1 MAIQTQQAQK
11 KLQQS
16 IRQIK
21 KDMAAETKALA
32 KGLYIAMSNANIK
45 KGSGKPPKP
54 GSKKAG
60 NGDWVKGREL
70 KIHYYVKGKGERW
83 EPVSKWIDKLKQKN
97 FTETYV
103 AKNGKTRKRRVSNY
117 KMIPFG
123 NQHEPLK
130 IFEHEMWRKGSKS
143 GLPYSWGGDG
153 LANYYLRKQ
162 WRTEV
167 DDDTATVRISPA
179 RFKGAVNTDKVM
191 QLLNEGGMEK
201 GSKQLIG
208 FLFMFN
214 RLKSGKTGITAVR
227 EYAEKRPLV
236 RAKGYNLKK
245 QVVNRINR
253 ILKRV
258 RPTQITNQHWRQIGR
273 GK

>member
-1 MAIQTQQAQK
+1 MAIQTQQATK
-11 KLQQS
+11 KLQQAVK
-16 IRQIK
+16 QIK

-54 GSKKAG
+54 GSKKAS

-70 KIHYYVKGKGERW
+70 KIHYYTKGGEKW
-83 EPVSKWIDKLKQKN
+83 VPVSEWIDKLKQKN
-97 FTETYV
+97 FTETYT
-103 AKNGKTRKRRVSNY
+103 AKNGKPRKRRVSGY

-130 IFEHEMWRKGSKS
+130 IFEHEMWRKGSKG

-167 DDDTATVRISPA
+167 DNDTATVRISPA
-179 RFKGAVNTDKVM
+179 KMEGSKNGDKVLT
-191 QLLNEGGMEK
+191 LLDNGGMEK

-214 RLKSGKTGITAVR
+214 RLKNGKTGIMATR
-227 EYAEKRPLV
+227 EYAKDRPLV
-236 RAKGYNLKK
+236 RTKGYNLKK
-245 QVVNRINR
+245 QVVNRVNR

-258 RPTQITNQHWRQIGR
+258 RPSQITNQHWRQIGS